1 MTKRL
6 LLIDTDPGV
15 DDAMALQFA
24 LGLPQ
29 FEVLA
34 LTTVFGNVP
43 VELATTN
50 ALRLLHL
57 AGRAHIPVAQ
67 GAAHPLAGTFDGGAP
82 FVHGDDGQ
90 GNTGY
95 PPAPTQ
101 AVAQP
106 AAELLAEVIG
116 RHPGQVTLV
125 ALGPL
130 TNLAHALRVRP
141 SLVHEVA
148 EVVVMGGN
156 AFCAGNATPAA
167 EANVLS
173 DPDAADIVLG
183 AGWPLTLF
191 GLDVTQQVNMRGA
204 VLDELARLTG
214 PLSAYVGQMVPFYR
228 RFCERVRQIDG
239 IYVHDATPLAYLI
252 APELFRFVH
261 HPVRVDTSP
270 GIGRGKTWPAPGGPD
285 QLQRP
290 ALRPWLGRPNV
301 KIAVGVQGSA
311 VVSRLREE
319 LLKSNL

>member
-1 MTKRL
+1 
-6 LLIDTDPGV
+6 
-15 DDAMALQFA
+15 
-24 LGLPQ
+24 
-29 FEVLA
+29 
-34 LTTVFGNVP
+34 
-43 VELATTN
+43 
-50 ALRLLHL
+50 LHL
-57 AGRAHIPVAQ
+57 AGRADIPVAQ

-95 PPAPTQ
+95 PPSPTQ

-106 AAELLAEVIG
+106 AAELLAEFIG
-116 RHPGQVTLV
+116 RYPGQVTLV

-130 TNLAHALRVRP
+130 TNLAHALRLRP

-173 DPDAADIVLG
+173 DPDAADVVLG

-191 GLDVTQQVNMRGA
+191 GLDVTQQVNMPGA
-204 VLDELARLTG
+204 VLDELARLSG

-261 HPVRVDTSP
+261 QPVRVDTSP
-270 GIGRGKTWPAPGGPD
+270 GIGRGKTWPASSDPD

-319 LLKSNL
+319 LVKSNL

>member
-1 MTKRL
+1 MDKRL
-6 LLIDTDPGV
+6 LIIDTDPGV
-15 DDAMALQFA
+15 DDAMAIQFA

-29 FEVLA
+29 FEVQA
-34 LTTVFGNVP
+34 VTTVFGNVA

-57 AGRAHIPVAQ
+57 AGRADIPVAQ
-67 GAAHPLAGTFDGGAP
+67 GAAHPLAGKFDGGAS

-106 AAELLAEVIG
+106 AAELLAEVVG
-116 RHPGQVTLV
+116 SHPGQVTLV

-130 TNLAHALRVRP
+130 TNLAHALRLRP

-148 EVVVMGGN
+148 EVVIMGGN

-173 DPDAADIVLG
+173 DPDAADVVLG
-183 AGWPLTLF
+183 AGWPITLF
-191 GLDVTQQVNMRGA
+191 GLDVTQQVNMPGT

-239 IYVHDATPLAYLI
+239 IYVHDATPLAYLL
-252 APELFRFVH
+252 APELFRFAH
-261 HPVRVDTSP
+261 HPVRVDTST
-270 GIGRGKTWPAPGGPD
+270 GIGRGKTWPASSDPD

-311 VVSRLREE
+311 LVSRLREE